1 MKKSILFFATA
12 VICAVAFSSCEQQE
26 QQEIEKAVTK
36 ELNYCEVTVLANRG
50 NYVHDNG
57 YYYYDGAHY
66 YGDSFSI
73 TYENGY
79 GENLGTYLVPQNTLL
94 TISWEYSNGT
104 YTETFNV
111 GTASKLTIVISGDE
125 AEANY

>member
-26 QQEIEKAVTK
+26 QQEIEKAVAK
-36 ELNYCEVTVLANRG
+36 ELNYCEVTVLAYG
-50 NYVHDNG
+50 NDDVHCSYSG
-57 YYYYDGAHY
+57 
-66 YGDSFSI
+66 SFSI

-79 GENLGTYLVPQNTLL
+79 GENLGTYLVPQNTSL
-94 TISWEYSNGT
+94 TISWQYSSGT

-111 GTASKLTIVISGDE
+111 GTASKLTIVIDGKK

>member
-26 QQEIEKAVTK
+26 IEKAVTK
-36 ELNYCEVTVLANRG
+36 ELNYCEVTVLG
-50 NYVHDNG
+50 YDGGDFVHYNG

-79 GENLGTYLVPQNTLL
+79 GENFGTYLVPQNTSL
-94 TISWEYSNGT
+94 TISWQYSSGT

-111 GTASKLTIVISGDE
+111 GTASKLTIVIDGKK

>member
-26 QQEIEKAVTK
+26 IEKAVTK
-36 ELNYCEVTVLANRG
+36 ELNYCEVTVLGFYKNTD
-50 NYVHDNG
+50 VHN
-57 YYYYDGAHY
+57 
-66 YGDSFSI
+66 FSI

-79 GENLGTYLVPQNTLL
+79 GENLGTYLVPQNTSL
-94 TISWEYSNGT
+94 TISWQYSSGT

>member
-26 QQEIEKAVTK
+26 IEKAVAK
-36 ELNYCEVTVLANRG
+36 ELNYCEVTVLGFYKNTD
-50 NYVHDNG
+50 VHN
-57 YYYYDGAHY
+57 
-66 YGDSFSI
+66 FSI

-79 GENLGTYLVPQNTLL
+79 GENLGTYLVPQNTSL
-94 TISWEYSNGT
+94 TISWEDYDYSGT

-111 GTASKLTIVISGDE
+111 GTASKLTIVIDGKK

>member
-26 QQEIEKAVTK
+26 IEKTVAK
-36 ELNYCEVTVLANRG
+36 ELNYCEVTVLVYG
-50 NYVHDNG
+50 GDIVHDG
-57 YYYYDGAHY
+57 YDDRDYSGN
-66 YGDSFSI
+66 FSI

-79 GENLGTYLVPQNTLL
+79 GENLGTYLVPQNTSL
-94 TISWEYSNGT
+94 TISWGYSSGT

-111 GTASKLTIVISGDE
+111 GTASKLTIVIFGE
-125 AEANY
+125 TAEANY